1 MIKPAIYWRVST
13 DDQETSP
20 ANQIE
25 ICRQYIQAME
35 WPEALVFGDEAVS
48 GRTMIRP
55 GWDQLIAE
63 VQAGHV
69 NMIVAKTLS
78 RLARTEKFLTVYD
91 EILQPAG
98 CEFATVHERFDTSSA
113 MGRFAMGM
121 MLLANKLFAEQTG
134 EAIAATQKVRAHQG
148 YWMRGAM
155 PFGMRKAESGI
166 PEADPE
172 RWPIL
177 VKLFE
182 LKAGGKSRAEILEYL
197 QENEIR
203 TVKGNEFTH
212 QTLGWILANPCYK
225 GTVIYKGQPLP
236 VRGRW
241 KCQIDESLWEQAQ
254 DIVRRYGR
262 KPTSAPYLLEGKVW
276 TSQFVISSPE
286 GRAGEPLKLICYHC
300 QGRPE
305 ADGTPRYYHYYML
318 ETHRRKRGGVK
329 AVALDDTAQHW
340 TDTRLRANELDSV
353 ILDYLV
359 TLADADNSGQLRAQ
373 IDEVTEG
380 NLAELRGQ
388 LLRMKRQKKEAART
402 EAVATRKI
410 TYCSEEHFHAN
421 AAALNQALIDATRA
435 REGLTARIEGL
446 EAAVDRLEAAST
458 ETHEVLQMV
467 NVVSALRDQ
476 QDTAGLREIINLLVH
491 SVEITAAEA
500 EYIIK
505 PHLYALPAVQQAIER
520 VIPSASKLGD
530 LVVMELPI
538 AKAVL
543 CRGRQG

>member
-1 MIKPAIYWRVST
+1 MILPAIYWRVST
-13 DDQETSP
+13 DEQETSP
-20 ANQIE
+20 ENQIE
-25 ICRQYIQAME
+25 ICRQYIKAME
-35 WPEALVFGDEAVS
+35 WPEAPVFGDEAVS

-55 GWDQLIAE
+55 QWDRLIDE
-63 VQAGHV
+63 VRAGRV

-91 EILQPAG
+91 EILRPAG

-134 EAIAATQKVRAHQG
+134 EAIEATQKVRAHQG
-148 YWMRGAM
+148 YWMRGPV
-155 PFGMRKAESGI
+155 PFGMRKGEPGI

-177 VKLFE
+177 VKMYE
-182 LKAGGKSRAEILEYL
+182 MKAARKSRAEILEWL
-197 QENEIR
+197 HENEIR
-203 TVKGNEFTH
+203 TRKGSEFTH
-212 QTLGWILANPCYK
+212 QTLGWILSNPAYK
-225 GTVIYKGQPLP
+225 GTVIYKGQPLD
-236 VRGRW
+236 VKGLW
-241 KCQIDESLWEQAQ
+241 QCQLDESLWEKAQ
-254 DIVRRYGR
+254 DVKRRIGR

-286 GRAGEPLKLICYHC
+286 GRAGEPLRLVCYHC

-329 AVALDDTAQHW
+329 AMPLDDSAAYW
-340 TDTRLRANELDSV
+340 TDSRLRANELDGV

-388 LLRMKRQKKEAART
+388 LLRMKRQKKEVART
-402 EAVATRKI
+402 EAVLTRKVVNCDEAYY
-410 TYCSEEHFHAN
+410 TAN
-421 AAALNQALIDATRA
+421 AAAMNEALVNATRA
-435 REGLTARIEGL
+435 REELGARIEGL
-446 EAAVDRLEAAST
+446 EAAIDRLEAASQ

-467 NVVSALRDQ
+467 NVVRELRERD
-476 QDTAGLREIINLLVH
+476 DLAGLREIIDLLVH
-491 SVEITAAEA
+491 SVEVTAAPS
-500 EYIIK
+500 EYIIR
-505 PHLYALPAVQQAIER
+505 PHLYALPAVQQAIGR
-520 VIPSASKLGD
+520 VIPTAGKLGD
-530 LVVMELPI
+530 LVVLELPVL
-538 AKAVL
+538 KAVL
-543 CRGRQG
+543 CRGRQA